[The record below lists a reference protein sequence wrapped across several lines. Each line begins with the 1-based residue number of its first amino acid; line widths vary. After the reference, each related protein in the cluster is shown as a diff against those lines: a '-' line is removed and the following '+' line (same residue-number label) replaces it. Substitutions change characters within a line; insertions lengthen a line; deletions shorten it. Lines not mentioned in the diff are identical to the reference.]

1 MSDSPSFERSWT
13 PPHPL
18 DLGALL
24 APLRRGRGD
33 PTMRVD
39 ADGTVWRAGTTPA
52 GAATLSVRRES
63 GGAVHATGW
72 GPGATWALDGLP
84 ALLGADDDDS
94 AFVPHHP
101 LISQVRRR
109 MPGLRLGATCRVWDV
124 LVPAVLEQK
133 VTGVEARR
141 SWRELCWRFGERAPG
156 PNRLWVPPNPPAVR
170 AIPDW
175 EWHRA
180 GVDHSRRRTLLAAA
194 TVAHRLESAVTLTG
208 KAGRD
213 LLCKFPGIGVWTAA
227 EIAQRAWGDADAVSV
242 GDFHIPSVVGYALV
256 GRPLDDAGMLEI
268 LAPYAPQRHRAVR
281 YIEASGLRRPRFGP
295 RFSPRDY
302 RAI

>member
-1 MSDSPSFERSWT
+1 M
-13 PPHPL
+13 
-18 DLGALL
+18 L

-39 ADGTVWRAGTTPA
+39 ADGTVWRAGSTPD
-52 GAATLSVRRES
+52 GAATLVLRRDS
-63 GGAVHATGW
+63 RGTVHVTGW
-72 GPGATWALDGLP
+72 GPGADWALDGLP

-101 LISQVRRR
+101 FVAQVRHR
-109 MPGLRLGATCRVWDV
+109 MPGLRLGATRRVWDV

-141 SWRELCWRFGERAPG
+141 SWRELCRRFGQRAPG
-156 PNRLWVPPNPPAVR
+156 PGELWVAPGPAEVR

-180 GVDHSRRRTLLAAA
+180 GVDRSRRRALLAAA
-194 TVAHRLESAVTLTG
+194 AMAHRLESAVTLTG
-208 KAGRD
+208 QAGRD
-213 LLCKFPGIGVWTAA
+213 LLRKVPGIGVWTAA
-227 EIAQRAWGDADAVSV
+227 EVAQRAWADADAVSV
-242 GDFHIPSVVGYALV
+242 GDYHIPSVVGYALV
-256 GRPLDDAGMLEI
+256 GKALDDAGMLEI

-281 YIEASGLRRPRFGP
+281 YVEASGFRRPRFGP